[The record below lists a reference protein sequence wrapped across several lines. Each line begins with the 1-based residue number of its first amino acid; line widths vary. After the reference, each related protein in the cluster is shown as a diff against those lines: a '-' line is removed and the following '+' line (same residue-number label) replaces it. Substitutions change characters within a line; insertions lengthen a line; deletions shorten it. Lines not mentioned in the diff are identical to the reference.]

1 MSSPQTPGTRPA
13 SGPGSHRRARR
24 AAVLAVLT
32 ALAAAAGLWSLARY
46 SPGLP
51 VSPAVAR
58 GYRITAAGEIRKT
71 SIGWAGYAVR
81 TGGPHTQ
88 VSASWRVPAIRCTRA
103 NANASFWAGLGGIKT
118 TSIEQAG
125 TQALC
130 RSGLPVYGSWWQLYP
145 RPAVP
150 AGIPVHPG
158 DLITAQVTI
167 TSGTTVA
174 IDLSNLSTGLVRT
187 RITRRVP
194 GAQQN
199 SAEIIAEQ
207 SGDTIGPLSDFGAV
221 TFTAARIDRRPLG
234 QAGAYTLDMV
244 DPAGHLRA
252 IPGPITNGETF
263 TIRATQ
269 SSP

>member
-1 MSSPQTPGTRPA
+1 
-13 SGPGSHRRARR
+13 
-24 AAVLAVLT
+24 VLVVLT
-32 ALAAAAGLWSLARY
+32 ALAATAGLWSLARH
-46 SPGLP
+46 SAVPP
-51 VSPAVAR
+51 ASPAAAR
-58 GYRITAAGEIRKT
+58 GYRITAGGEVRKT

-88 VSASWRVPAIRCTRA
+88 VSATWRVPAIRCTRA
-103 NANASFWAGLGGIKT
+103 NANASFWTGLGGINT
-118 TSIEQAG
+118 TRVEQAG

-130 RSGLPVYGSWWQLYP
+130 RSGHPVYTSWWQLYP

-150 AGIPVHPG
+150 AGIGVRPG
-158 DLITAQVTI
+158 DVIAAQVTI
-167 TSGTTVA
+167 TSGTKVA
-174 IDLSNLSTGLVRT
+174 IDLSDLSTGRHT
-187 RITRRVP
+187 RITRPDP

-221 TFTAARIDRRPLG
+221 TFTAARIDRRPLS
-234 QAGAYTLDMV
+234 QAGAYTLDMI

-252 IPGPITNGETF
+252 IPGPITNGGTF

-269 SSP
+269 PNP